1 MGVAERL
8 EALEMT
14 IRAKRLRGR
23 LDQGSDMAFPSFL
36 EEKAFCGGR
45 RNGARGGALTL
56 KRRAALTF

>member
-23 LDQGSDMAFPSFL
+23 LAQGSDMAFLSFL
-36 EEKAFCGGR
+36 EEEPPCGGR
-45 RNGARGGALTL
+45 RTGSRRCLDPETPGLT
-56 KRRAALTF
+56 